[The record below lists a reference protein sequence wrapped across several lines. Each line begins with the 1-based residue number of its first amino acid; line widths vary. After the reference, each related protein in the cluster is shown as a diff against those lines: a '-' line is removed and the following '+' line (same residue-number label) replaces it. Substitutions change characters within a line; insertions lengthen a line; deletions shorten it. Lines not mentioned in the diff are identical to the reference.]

1 MPLPHN
7 WNISLGEELP
17 CHLDELKQHRTPT
30 VLLTPAKNKY
40 IQQQLLQ
47 TNLAFVSA
55 NCQMSA
61 VSGQIFI
68 VSQVRHGIHVCK

>member
-1 MPLPHN
+1 MPLPYN

-17 CHLDELKQHRTPT
+17 CHLDKLKQHRAPT
-30 VLLTPAKNKY
+30 IFLTPAKHKY

-47 TNLAFVSA
+47 TNLAFMSA
-55 NCQMSA
+55 NCQMSV